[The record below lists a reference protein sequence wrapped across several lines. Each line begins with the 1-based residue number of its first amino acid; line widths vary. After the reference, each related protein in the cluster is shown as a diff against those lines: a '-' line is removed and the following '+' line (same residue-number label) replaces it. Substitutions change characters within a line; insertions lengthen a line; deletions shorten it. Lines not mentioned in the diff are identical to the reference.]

1 MPFAPRVFEVAY
13 ELFLLGIHR
22 DGRLALIELRLHTGV
37 DVLELGVAV
46 GVHHLKQPLKKW
58 QAITSS
64 VYTLQICT
72 CSCAFHTRGR
82 LLLELPA
89 SARTGGRWTYGKL
102 SWLLGIGE

>member
-58 QAITSS
+58 QAVTPPRVKIS
-64 VYTLQICT
+64 VGAPGDRQ
-72 CSCAFHTRGR
+72 GVGG
-82 LLLELPA
+82 A
-89 SARTGGRWTYGKL
+89 SPPR
-102 SWLLGIGE
+102 